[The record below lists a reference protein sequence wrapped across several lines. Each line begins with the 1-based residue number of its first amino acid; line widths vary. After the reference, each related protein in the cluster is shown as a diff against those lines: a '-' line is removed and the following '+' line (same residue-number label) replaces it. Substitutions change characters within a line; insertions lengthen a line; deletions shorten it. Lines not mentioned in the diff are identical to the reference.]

1 MRKAVAVYNK
11 GSQQTS
17 FEQTRDPD
25 SAAGRGEGKQKPL
38 S

>member
-25 SAAGRGEGKQKPL
+25 SVAGRARASKNL
-38 S
+38 